1 MKAHFRQ
8 LAAYNT
14 WANERVYAVA
24 GQLSTEEFTRDLKA
38 FFRSVQG
45 TLNHI
50 LVADLIWLGRFEGMP
65 AAGISRL
72 DDMPHAEFAALAAAR
87 RATDA
92 RLRDLVEGLE
102 DADFDRAL
110 CYRNMAGAEVTNRR
124 SDVLTHVF
132 NHQTHHRGQTHG
144 LLTQLGREA
153 PALDLIYYINT
164 RA

>member
-1 MKAHFRQ
+1 MKAHFLQ

-50 LVADLIWLGRFEGMP
+50 LVADLIWLGRFEGVA

-72 DDMPHAEFAALAAAR
+72 DDMPHAEFAALSAAR
-87 RATDA
+87 RAADA